1 MISRIKRFPR
11 RYRALLLISLVMLTY
26 LLLGREMFRYI
37 GMWTLI
43 IFLLFPE
50 SLSSKI
56 PADKTK
62 DMLGLLA
69 RHEDRLRVG
78 MEQVAISMVK
88 KVAIDEY
95 DERYGI
101 ISFPYTN
108 KISASYYFPIEQLPA
123 VRAWFKNTIP
133 ELEIVR

>member
-11 RYRALLLISLVMLTY
+11 RYRALVLLLLVILTY
-26 LLLGREMFRYI
+26 LLLGSEMLRYL

-43 IFLLFPE
+43 LFLLFPE
-50 SLSSKI
+50 MMSHKI

-62 DMLGLLA
+62 DMLGLLS
-69 RHEDRLRVG
+69 REEDRLRVG
-78 MEQVAISMVK
+78 MEQVAISIVR

-95 DERYGI
+95 DNRYGI

-123 VRAWFKNTIP
+123 VCAWFKENAP